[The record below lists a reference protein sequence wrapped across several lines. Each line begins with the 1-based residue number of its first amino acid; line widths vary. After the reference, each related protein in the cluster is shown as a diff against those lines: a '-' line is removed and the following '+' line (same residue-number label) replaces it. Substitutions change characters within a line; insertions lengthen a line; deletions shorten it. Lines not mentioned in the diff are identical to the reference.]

1 MYWMVP
7 ERRCSMA
14 GFKEIKILLPDHI
27 LEELNDLSVSKN
39 CGHHEVINAAME
51 YYIKG
56 MKRLERLEDLKSGY
70 ETMAEINLQYAEV
83 GIESELYALEEYEV
97 RLASGSE

>member
-1 MYWMVP
+1 
-7 ERRCSMA
+7 MA
-14 GFKEIKILLPDHI
+14 GFKEIKIQLPDHI
-27 LEELNDLSVSKN
+27 VNELNNLSVSRN
-39 CGHHEVINAAME
+39 CDQHEVISAAME

-56 MKRLERLEDLKSGY
+56 MKHLERLEDLKSGY
-70 ETMAEINLQYAEV
+70 ENMAEINLQYAEV